1 MHNNNWSKKW
11 LKFEGPNVTFLESA
25 RANQKVLIA
34 PIFCEIHKFKC
45 GDPIEKKVKEAYNLE
60 LNVAFGKLNVTFNK
74 SQVI

>member
-1 MHNNNWSKKW
+1 MRRQKVVEIW
-11 LKFEGPNVTFLESA
+11 GAQCDPFLESA